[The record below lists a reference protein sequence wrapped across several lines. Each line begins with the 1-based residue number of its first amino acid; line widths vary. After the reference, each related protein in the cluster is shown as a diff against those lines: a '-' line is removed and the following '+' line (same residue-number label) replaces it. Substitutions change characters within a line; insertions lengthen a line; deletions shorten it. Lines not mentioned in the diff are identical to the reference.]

1 MLPFMNCNFKLDMSA
16 LFEDLIDYSWTK
28 HGHNMPTCNLPYK
41 FDSELRKI
49 FKLPIDSYI
58 MLHNLV
64 PIHTLQSKDIPYL
77 TTWHVDSHRKSA
89 IFIPVSLDNADHYTE
104 FMYNNSIYKAPYS
117 RGIPLLFNVKVL
129 HKVSNNDAVLP
140 RNVISIGLPTTS
152 YSDLVSSY
160 QKNLLVDKDSFADNL
175 FNITYLE

>member
-1 MLPFMNCNFKLDMSA
+1 MNCNFKLDMSA

-64 PIHTLQSKDIPYL
+64 PIHTLQSKDIP
-77 TTWHVDSHRKSA
+77 
-89 IFIPVSLDNADHYTE
+89 
-104 FMYNNSIYKAPYS
+104 
-117 RGIPLLFNVKVL
+117 
-129 HKVSNNDAVLP
+129 
-140 RNVISIGLPTTS
+140 
-152 YSDLVSSY
+152 
-160 QKNLLVDKDSFADNL
+160 
-175 FNITYLE
+175 

>member
-1 MLPFMNCNFKLDMSA
+1 
-16 LFEDLIDYSWTK
+16 
-28 HGHNMPTCNLPYK
+28 
-41 FDSELRKI
+41 
-49 FKLPIDSYI
+49 
-58 MLHNLV
+58 
-64 PIHTLQSKDIPYL
+64 
-77 TTWHVDSHRKSA
+77 
-89 IFIPVSLDNADHYTE
+89 
-104 FMYNNSIYKAPYS
+104 MYNNSIYKAPYS
-117 RGIPLLFNVKVL
+117 RGIPLLFNVKAL